1 MRCPLQPLLC
11 LCVGRSPASSSVGF
25 GGCSPAQPWLCH
37 SPYTELGWGQ
47 RLWALLMTHDG
58 NWGHWGTAL
67 EAHEL
72 NPIRGNPGWLCSGR
86 KKVFPVHLLTQSSCG
101 TCSGMEPAAAAGPG
115 ARLDLGQPGALCVP
129 GGHRIP
135 SWTRTAGEEGKGQKQ
150 TRLWHSLPPP
160 SPYTPGVGLGRLL
173 PRFLRKK
180 PRLAGGRG

>member
-1 MRCPLQPLLC
+1 M
-11 LCVGRSPASSSVGF
+11 GF

-37 SPYTELGWGQ
+37 SPYTELDWGQ

-135 SWTRTAGEEGKGQKQ
+135 SWTRTAGEEGLAVPWGGWQRGGGCVGDVKDVGSN
-150 TRLWHSLPPP
+150 SLR
-160 SPYTPGVGLGRLL
+160 GRWGG
-173 PRFLRKK
+173 PRGNAWWVLF
-180 PRLAGGRG
+180 PVCGGGEG